1 LFAEGIGQKEGK
13 IEEKPEVR
21 SGGEKKP

>member
-1 LFAEGIGQKEGK
+1 LFSEGIGQKEGK